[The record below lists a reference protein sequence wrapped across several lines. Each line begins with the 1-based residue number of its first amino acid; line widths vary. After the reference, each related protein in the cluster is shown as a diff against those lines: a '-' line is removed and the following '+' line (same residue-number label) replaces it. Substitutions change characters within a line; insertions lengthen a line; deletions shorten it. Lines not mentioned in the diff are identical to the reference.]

1 MRKNPVHPI
10 VVHFPIALLVTS
22 FVADAA
28 YWLTGFDTL
37 RHTGFWM
44 LVGAS
49 ATGALTVAAGVFDM
63 GRASLEGAVHERVH
77 RHMWIGICLY
87 AVICALTLWRWSLFA
102 SDLRVTVLYLDFGLL
117 AVALAAFQGWLGGE
131 LVYTHGV
138 FVGKQADSPANSPR
152 VSKAGTEHPM
162 H

>member
-1 MRKNPVHPI
+1 MQMKPVHPI

-44 LVGAS
+44 LAAAS
-49 ATGALTVAAGVFDM
+49 VTGALTVAAGMFDM
-63 GRASLEGAVHERVH
+63 GRASLDGSVHERVH

-87 AVICALTLWRWSLFA
+87 AVICVLTIWRWSLFA
-102 SDLRVTVLYLDFGLL
+102 SDLRVTVLYLDFALL
-117 AVALAAFQGWLGGE
+117 AVVLAAFQGWLGGE

-138 FVGKQADSPANSPR
+138 FVAKQGSSLANNAEAG
-152 VSKAGTEHPM
+152 KAGTEHHM